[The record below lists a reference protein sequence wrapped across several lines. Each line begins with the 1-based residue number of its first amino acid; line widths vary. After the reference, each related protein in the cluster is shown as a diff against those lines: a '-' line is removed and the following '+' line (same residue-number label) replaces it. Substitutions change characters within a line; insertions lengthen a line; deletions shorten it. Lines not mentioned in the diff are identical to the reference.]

1 MIAERTERGRADR
14 RHRPWRP
21 IRSAAGPAASRA
33 RGARSWSLRSAPARA
48 ATTPPGSFPTV
59 RTHPPNKRRLR

>member
-21 IRSAAGPAASRA
+21 IRSAAGPAASREGGTIMVLEI
-33 RGARSWSLRSAPARA
+33 GAGEGGDNPPWIVSDRA
-48 ATTPPGSFPTV
+48 HASPE
-59 RTHPPNKRRLR
+59 